1 MDMAMVEMKS
11 SVARVTTNFKD
22 LDEGL
27 VHNRYA
33 YTDKAMK
40 RMEAGNKDT
49 EMRIVGVR
57 GPDIETCSN
66 MVYT

>member
-1 MDMAMVEMKS
+1 M
-11 SVARVTTNFKD
+11 TTHFKD

-33 YTDKAMK
+33 YMDKAMK

-57 GPDIETCSN
+57 GPDIETCSK